1 MINTP
6 SINDLNKAVESRY
19 QLVTAVAARAR
30 QLPDGGEE
38 LQGKK
43 PVTFAVEEISK
54 GYVVIAPQKGQ

>member
-6 SINDLNKAVESRY
+6 SVTDMNKKINSRY

-30 QLPDGGEE
+30 QLPDGSDE

-43 PVTFAVEEISK
+43 PVTFAVEEIEK
-54 GYVVIAPQKGQ
+54 GYISIAAKEE

>member
-6 SINDLNKAVESRY
+6 SVTELNKKIDSRY

-30 QLPDGGEE
+30 QLSDDNEK

-43 PVTFAVEEISK
+43 PVTVAVEEIDK
-54 GYVVIAPQKGQ
+54 GYINIATKEN

>member
-6 SINDLNKAVESRY
+6 SINDLNKSIESRY

-30 QLPDGGEE
+30 QLPDGSDE

-43 PVTFAVEEISK
+43 PVTFAVEEINK
-54 GYVVIAPQKGQ
+54 GFVVVASQKGQ